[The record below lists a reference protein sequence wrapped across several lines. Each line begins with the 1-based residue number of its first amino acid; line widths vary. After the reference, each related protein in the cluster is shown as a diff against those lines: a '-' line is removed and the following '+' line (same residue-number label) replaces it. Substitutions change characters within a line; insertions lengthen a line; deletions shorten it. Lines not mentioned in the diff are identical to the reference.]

1 MNQLIETEIYA
12 DWFTRLHD
20 IQAKAR
26 INARLR
32 RAELGNFGD
41 CKLIGGGVLEMRIH
55 YGPGYRLYL
64 TRRGQQTF
72 ILLAGGDKS
81 TQMQDIKVALQ
92 LADELK
98 GTI

>member
-12 DWFTRLHD
+12 AWFTRLHD

-41 CKLIGGGVLEMRIH
+41 CKPVDGGVLEMRTH
-55 YGPGYRLYL
+55 FTDLLYL
-64 TRRGQQTF
+64 
-72 ILLAGGDKS
+72 
-81 TQMQDIKVALQ
+81 
-92 LADELK
+92 
-98 GTI
+98 

>member
-1 MNQLIETEIYA
+1 MYA